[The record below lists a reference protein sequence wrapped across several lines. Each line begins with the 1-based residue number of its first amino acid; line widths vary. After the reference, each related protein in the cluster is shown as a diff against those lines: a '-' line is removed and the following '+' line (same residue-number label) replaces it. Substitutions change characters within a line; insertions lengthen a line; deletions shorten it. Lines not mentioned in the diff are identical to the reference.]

1 MPSRKLLL
9 FIVQAAI
16 LGLALVFLLS
26 VLWPNILKPTT
37 DSSKRGG
44 VSNRVS
50 YADAVA
56 KAVPAVVNINT
67 ARLETVPLH
76 PFLND
81 PEFRRFFKDKQIRP
95 QKRVKTS
102 LGSGVIFRQDGYI
115 LTNHHVIKGAQVIH
129 VYLRDGRSAQ
139 AKVVGS
145 DPESDLA
152 VLRIPLSDLPTANLQ
167 SLEQPVRVGD
177 VVLAIGN
184 PYGFGH
190 TVTQGIVSAT
200 GRDRLGINTF
210 ENFIQTDAAINPG
223 NSGGALINADG
234 KLIGINTA
242 IFSQTGNTLGIGFAI
257 PANLATSVFTDI
269 LRHGRVIRGWVGINA
284 APVTSAMNEALKLKT
299 KTGLIVVSVVI
310 GSPAAKAGLRS
321 RDVIVAIN
329 DRPLLDSKSSLHL
342 IAGSRPGSRLKLKF
356 LRSGISRVVTVTTS
370 ERPQLPN
377 R

>member
-1 MPSRKLLL
+1 MQSRKILF
-9 FIVQAAI
+9 FIVQAAV
-16 LGLALVFLLS
+16 LGLALAFLLS
-26 VLWPNILKPTT
+26 VLWPDILKPTT
-37 DSSKRGG
+37 DSLRPGG
-44 VSNRVS
+44 ASNRAS

-56 KAVPAVVNINT
+56 KAAPAVVNINT

-76 PFLND
+76 PFLSD

-95 QKRVKTS
+95 QKRLKTS

-139 AKVVGS
+139 AKMIGS

-152 VLRIPLSDLPTANLQ
+152 VLRIPLSGLPTASLQ
-167 SLEQPVRVGD
+167 SSVQPVRVGD

-190 TVTQGIVSAT
+190 TVTQGIVSAI

-234 KLIGINTA
+234 RLIGINTA
-242 IFSQTGNTLGIGFAI
+242 IFSQTGGTQGIGFAI
-257 PANLATSVFTDI
+257 PVNLATSVFTDI

-284 APVTSAMNEALKLKT
+284 APVTSAINKALKLKT
-299 KTGLIVVSVVI
+299 NTGIIVVSVVI
-310 GSPAAKAGLRS
+310 GSPAAKVGLRS

-329 DRPLLDSKSSLHL
+329 DRPLLDSKSALHL
-342 IAGSRPGSRLKLKF
+342 IAGSRPGSRLKLKI
-356 LRSGISRVVTVTTS
+356 LRSGKSRVVTVTTS

>member
-1 MPSRKLLL
+1 MQSRKILF
-9 FIVQAAI
+9 FIVQAAV
-16 LGLALVFLLS
+16 LGLALAFLLS
-26 VLWPNILKPTT
+26 VLWPDILKPTT
-37 DSSKRGG
+37 DSLRPGG
-44 VSNRVS
+44 ASNRAS

-56 KAVPAVVNINT
+56 KAAPAVVNINT

-76 PFLND
+76 PFLSD

-95 QKRVKTS
+95 QKRLKTS

-139 AKVVGS
+139 AKMIGS

-152 VLRIPLSDLPTANLQ
+152 VLRIPLSGLPTASLQ
-167 SLEQPVRVGD
+167 SSVQPVRVGD

-190 TVTQGIVSAT
+190 TVTQGIVSAI

-234 KLIGINTA
+234 RLIGINTA
-242 IFSQTGNTLGIGFAI
+242 IFSQTGGTQGIGFAI
-257 PANLATSVFTDI
+257 PVNLATSVFTDI

-284 APVTSAMNEALKLKT
+284 APVTSAINKALKLKT
-299 KTGLIVVSVVI
+299 NTGIIVVSVVI
-310 GSPAAKAGLRS
+310 GSPAAKVGLRS

-329 DRPLLDSKSSLHL
+329 DRPLLDSKSALHL
-342 IAGSRPGSRLKLKF
+342 IAGSRPGSRLKLKI
-356 LRSGISRVVTVTTS
+356 LRSGKSHVVTVTTS